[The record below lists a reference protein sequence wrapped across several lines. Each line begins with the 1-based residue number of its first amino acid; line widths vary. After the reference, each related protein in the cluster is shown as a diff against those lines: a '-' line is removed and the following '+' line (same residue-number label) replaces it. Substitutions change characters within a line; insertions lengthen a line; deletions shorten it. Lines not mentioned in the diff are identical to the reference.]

1 MDEVSVEEDA
11 IILCRFAEVEVGD
24 IPTALVDNEV
34 EEGIQGTE
42 LFAYLIGSDILG
54 VDHLWRDIYDASS
67 NDGIVFL
74 CHEAKDIVGKTMHQQ
89 LQLFLGVYG
98 MRVVS
103 FQQIGIQQIPKG
115 SDVVRELRE
124 LDIQFV
130 SFRFLDAS
138 PSQFAES

>member
-1 MDEVSVEEDA
+1 
-11 IILCRFAEVEVGD
+11 
-24 IPTALVDNEV
+24 
-34 EEGIQGTE
+34 
-42 LFAYLIGSDILG
+42 
-54 VDHLWRDIYDASS
+54 
-67 NDGIVFL
+67 
-74 CHEAKDIVGKTMHQQ
+74 
-89 LQLFLGVYG
+89 

>member
-1 MDEVSVEEDA
+1 MDEVSVEEAA

-42 LFAYLIGSDILG
+42 LLAYLIGSDILG

-103 FQQIGIQQIPKG
+103 FQQIRI
-115 SDVVRELRE
+115 E
-124 LDIQFV
+124 
-130 SFRFLDAS
+130 
-138 PSQFAES
+138 